1 MEVLLKKDQDG
12 IGNTYKKERSFCE
25 MSESRRLAR
34 DRWLADVYKRTLL
47 GEAEDHGIQKGLEIG
62 LKKGFEKGF
71 KKGVKKS
78 LLTILTIRFGEIPEE
93 LLRNLD
99 SYGDDWEVLL
109 KKGISCQTLEEFC
122 EYWE

>member
-12 IGNTYKKERSFCE
+12 IGNTYKKECSFCE

-47 GEAEDHGIQKGLEIG
+47 GEAEDCGIQKGLEIG
-62 LKKGFEKGF
+62 LEKGF
-71 KKGVKKS
+71 KKGLKKC
-78 LLTILTIRFGEIPEE
+78 LLTVLTNRFGEIPEE
-93 LLRNLD
+93 LLRKLD